1 MEQAVKIRRA
11 TVRDANLLAALAA
24 ATNYETYFETDE
36 PEDLAKYIVENFNPA
51 ATKVELEDA
60 DSTIFLAEV
69 NGKAVGFAKLREN
82 QPADCVKD
90 ENVIELHRIYVLEKM
105 TRHGIGVILM
115 RQCLDEAKSKGFNA
129 LWLGVFDLNERSHS
143 IL

>member
-51 ATKVELEDA
+51 TKVELEDA

-82 QPADCVKD
+82 QPADCVK
-90 ENVIELHRIYVLEKM
+90 NRPL
-105 TRHGIGVILM
+105 
-115 RQCLDEAKSKGFNA
+115 AKDS
-129 LWLGVFDLNERSHS
+129 
-143 IL
+143 